1 MKTSHLGL
9 KVSGSLI
16 LCTLSSVC
24 FCVILH
30 ILQEEVSLLL
40 VWIEKGTDLWAQR
53 CVIRGHVIAMFPQQN
68 NSNKSFLQA
77 RDLSNLRKTSKQ
89 KQSSTS
95 YESTHTHTN
104 CVCSRMLS
112 FTHTKLR
119 RAQTIMNN
127 KRIPGG
133 IANLDFKLY

>member
-9 KVSGSLI
+9 NVSGSLI

-30 ILQEEVSLLL
+30 ILQEEVSLM
-40 VWIEKGTDLWAQR
+40 WIEKGTDLWTQW

-95 YESTHTHTN
+95 YGSTHTN

-119 RAQTIMNN
+119 IAQTIMDN